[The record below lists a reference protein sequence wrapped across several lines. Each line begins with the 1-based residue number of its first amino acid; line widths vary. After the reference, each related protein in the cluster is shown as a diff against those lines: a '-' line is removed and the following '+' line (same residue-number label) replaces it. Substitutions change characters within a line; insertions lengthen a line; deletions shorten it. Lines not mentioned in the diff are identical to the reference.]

1 MYSREIKRLCLR
13 LYDTGV
19 GIDTICA
26 TYSVARSTLYR
37 WIKENQYLDPAAS
50 EITLAD
56 IHRMKQHINK
66 LERIMTL
73 IKETGIISAIPLQQ
87 RLKACAELQEK
98 GEYSIREI
106 CEAMQVDRGTFYNHI
121 FRKADP
127 TKRMQE
133 REKLARQV
141 KQIFDDSDQ
150 RFGAEKIKRVLGE
163 YGIKVGYTRVHT
175 LMTEMGLESIRT
187 DAKHEYKKQQARQK
201 KNLLKR
207 DFTAQKPNEI
217 WVSDITYFKLPSG
230 DRMFLCVIIDLFSRK
245 VVGYKVSQTASTQ
258 LVTSAFR
265 RAFSE
270 RGCPRNLLFHSDRGT
285 QYVSHAFVKLLSTN
299 GVKQSFSA
307 TGNPYDNA
315 VAETFFAT
323 FKKEEA
329 YRRAY
334 TSVRDF
340 IKHVNEYII
349 FYNELR
355 PHKTLAYQIPI
366 RFEERYYERNR
377 KISE

>member
-1 MYSREIKRLCLR
+1 MYTEEFKKTCLR
-13 LYDTGV
+13 LCNQGLSIEEVCTA
-19 GIDTICA
+19 C
-26 TYSVARSTLYR
+26 SVARSTLYR
-37 WIKENQYLDPAAS
+37 WIKENQKTELLLSD
-50 EITLAD
+50 ITLAD

-73 IKETGIISAIPLQQ
+73 IKETGIIATIPLQQ
-87 RLKACAELQEK
+87 RLKACVELQEK

-133 REKLARQV
+133 REELARQV

-175 LMTEMGLESIRT
+175 LMNEMGLESIRT
-187 DAKHEYKKQQARQK
+187 DAKHEYKKQQARQRR
-201 KNLLKR
+201 NLLKR
-207 DFTAQKPNEI
+207 DFTAQNPNEI
-217 WVSDITYFKLPSG
+217 WVSDITYFKLHSG
-230 DRMFLCVIIDLFSRK
+230 DKMFLCVIIDLFSRK

-258 LVTSAFR
+258 LVTSTFR

-285 QYVSHAFVKLLSTN
+285 QYVSNAFVKLLSTN

-307 TGNPYDNA
+307 KGNPYDNA

-329 YRRAY
+329 YRRVY
-334 TSVRDF
+334 TSIRNF
-340 IKHVNEYII
+340 IKHVDEYIA

-355 PHKTLAYQIPI
+355 PHKTLAYQIPV
-366 RFEERYYERNR
+366 RFEERYYERDGEF
-377 KISE
+377 SE

>member
-1 MYSREIKRLCLR
+1 
-13 LYDTGV
+13 
-19 GIDTICA
+19 
-26 TYSVARSTLYR
+26 
-37 WIKENQYLDPAAS
+37 
-50 EITLAD
+50 
-56 IHRMKQHINK
+56 
-66 LERIMTL
+66 
-73 IKETGIISAIPLQQ
+73 
-87 RLKACAELQEK
+87 
-98 GEYSIREI
+98 
-106 CEAMQVDRGTFYNHI
+106 
-121 FRKADP
+121 
-127 TKRMQE
+127 
-133 REKLARQV
+133 
-141 KQIFDDSDQ
+141 
-150 RFGAEKIKRVLGE
+150 
-163 YGIKVGYTRVHT
+163 VGYTRVHT

-187 DAKHEYKKQQARQK
+187 DAKHEYKKQQVRQK

-217 WVSDITYFKLPSG
+217 WVSDITYFKLQSG
-230 DRMFLCVIIDLFSRK
+230 DKMFLCVIIDLFSRK

-270 RGCPRNLLFHSDRGT
+270 RGCPKNLLFHSDRGT
-285 QYVSHAFVKLLSTN
+285 QYVSNAFVKLLSAN

-340 IKHVNEYII
+340 IKHVDEYIT

-355 PHKTLAYQIPI
+355 PHKTLAYQIPV
-366 RFEERYYERNR
+366 RFEERYYERNG
-377 KISE
+377 KFSE

>member
-1 MYSREIKRLCLR
+1 MYPHEIQRLCLR
-13 LYDTGV
+13 LHNKGMS
-19 GIDTICA
+19 IDAICK

-37 WIKENQYLDPAAS
+37 WIKENQYQTLGIS
-50 EITLAD
+50 EVTLAD
-56 IHRMKQHINK
+56 VHRMKQHIHK
-66 LERIMTL
+66 LERVATI
-73 IKETGIISAIPLQQ
+73 IKETGVVSNIPLQQ
-87 RLKACAELQEK
+87 RLKACVELQTK

-127 TKRMQE
+127 TKRLQE
-133 REKLARQV
+133 REELARQV
-141 KQIFDDSDQ
+141 KQVFDDSEQ
-150 RFGAEKIKRVLGE
+150 RFGAEKIRRVLAE

-187 DAKHEYKKQQARQK
+187 DAKHEYKKQQARQRR
-201 KNLLKR
+201 NLLKR
-207 DFTAQKPNEI
+207 NFTAQNPNEI
-217 WVSDITYFKLPSG
+217 WVSDITYFKLQSG
-230 DRMFLCVIIDLFSRK
+230 DKIFLCVIIDLFSRK

-258 LVTSAFR
+258 LVTCAFR
-265 RAFSE
+265 RAFSD

-285 QYVSHAFVKLLSTN
+285 QYVSNAFVKLLSAN

-340 IKHVNEYII
+340 IKHVDEYIA

-355 PHKTLAYQIPI
+355 PHKTLAYQIPV
-366 RFEERYYERNR
+366 RFEERYYERNG
-377 KISE
+377 